1 MVPVW
6 PSRPFWGR
14 LRSGAWPRRVAHTLL
29 LGPGSIVANAE
40 NAESCFFQGTFN
52 SRLLVLRTRRLG
64 SSGGAAVSTAGGASE
79 AGGAEGPAAGAPR
92 AAGAAAATAEN
103 QGDVPA
109 AKRVRTGK
117 ARRSFSRGASASG
130 QHDASAQPPL
140 DEEARGAPPQRGG
153 SGTEPA
159 RPTGEGA
166 RRVRSLPK
174 LPEVSGHG
182 ARSRQAGAPWSG
194 AEPVH
199 SGPVW
204 GGGAPPEGPRRPRAM
219 G

>member
-79 AGGAEGPAAGAPR
+79 AGGAEETCLRQSACEPGRP
-92 AAGAAAATAEN
+92 GAAFREAL
-103 QGDVPA
+103 
-109 AKRVRTGK
+109 RH
-117 ARRSFSRGASASG
+117 RGSTMPMHSQAPCFV
-130 QHDASAQPPL
+130 AQ
-140 DEEARGAPPQRGG
+140 
-153 SGTEPA
+153 S
-159 RPTGEGA
+159 
-166 RRVRSLPK
+166 
-174 LPEVSGHG
+174 
-182 ARSRQAGAPWSG
+182 
-194 AEPVH
+194 
-199 SGPVW
+199 
-204 GGGAPPEGPRRPRAM
+204 
-219 G
+219 